1 MHIRNLSHIN
11 DMISATSEVGVLIG
25 IENNDIGSTARQ
37 RELSEMGIL
46 EPGDETQQ
54 IESQRERIRSA
65 SYRGSGLLRSMS
77 LTSMSMPYLD
87 TVKTKDDV
95 RMKYNTNCNL
105 NPRGYEAS
113 QSLNYETNDEE

>member
-1 MHIRNLSHIN
+1 
-11 DMISATSEVGVLIG
+11 MISATSEVGVLIG

-95 RMKYNTNCNL
+95 RMKYNTNYNL